1 MLTSRKHTGLQSARH
16 DGVLHLIRKLDH
28 RVDLLLRLLPL
39 LDELLELG
47 VDGVL
52 AAQERIDEVLLE
64 GKARLDGLFA
74 RPVLAVGFALD
85 EYLERVKPNTGVWG
99 PDSRF

>member
-1 MLTSRKHTGLQSARH
+1 MLTSRKHTGLQSTRQ
-16 DGVLHLIRKLDH
+16 DGVLHLIRELDH

-64 GKARLDGLFA
+64 GEARLDGLFT
-74 RPVLAVGFALD
+74 RPVLAVGFSLD
-85 EYLERVKPNTGVWG
+85 EYLERIKLKTGVWG
-99 PDSRF
+99 P